1 MEDEE
6 EWEYEYSTTETETYY
21 LTLDLSIRDFLERRT
36 DDIVHNTRAGYR
48 VWYNPNFNA
57 NEPIT
62 NPPESAIFDD
72 GDNGDKDDQYL
83 DKIGLP
89 QPQGDLDPQI
99 DPALTRQDGSVTE
112 VPAKPQEKKIETIQI
127 MELHSK
133 EPIVSYRNH
142 VFRGSWAENIG
153 TEMIF
158 TRQLEKDKDPLP
170 MLRDM
175 GRNVHLLASSA
186 TRINFKEVDLI
197 PKEKLEA
204 ANQTGSIDAYEREDD
219 IPERYKTNG
228 GVYVHIGGDK
238 SGQRQP
244 QAHFLE
250 DLIALKRKR
259 GEKDEVTIQPLETKH
274 NKLMVDDVEEERRRR
289 KLQVDYERSLRWRR
303 QVPKVNTDATVGAE
317 EHYVAKKRKKFVT
330 EPTVKKKR
338 GRGSRP
344 RVRTLLVRRQTP
356 PPQDQ
361 TRRGGATGGDLSIPT
376 PARWDDLP
384 GRGGTSTQ
392 GG

>member
-1 MEDEE
+1 M
-6 EWEYEYSTTETETYY
+6 
-21 LTLDLSIRDFLERRT
+21 
-36 DDIVHNTRAGYR
+36 
-48 VWYNPNFNA
+48 WYNPNFNA
-57 NEPIT
+57 TEPIP
-62 NPPESAIFDD
+62 NPPETADPDD
-72 GDNGDKDDQYL
+72 GDNADKDDQYL
-83 DKIGLP
+83 DNIGLP
-89 QPQGDLDPQI
+89 QPQGDLGPSI
-99 DPALTRQDGSVTE
+99 DPALAAKTGGVTDLL
-112 VPAKPQEKKIETIQI
+112 AKPQEEEKNAETIQI

-158 TRQLEKDKDPLP
+158 TRQFEKDKEALP

-186 TRINFKEVDLI
+186 ARINFKEVDLV

-204 ANQTGSIDAYEREDD
+204 ANQTGSIDAYDREDD

-274 NKLMVDDVEEERRRR
+274 NKLMVDDLEEERRRR
-289 KLQVDYERSLRWRR
+289 KLQVDYERSLRWRK
-303 QVPKVNTDATVGAE
+303 QVHKVNTDDTVGAE

-330 EPTVKKKR
+330 EPTIKKKR

-344 RVRTLLVRRQTP
+344 RVRAPLVRRQTP

-384 GRGGTSTQ
+384 GRGGTNP
-392 GG
+392 